1 MAAAGGRASI
11 RRMPAPTLARRAVL
25 SLVLASLVCG
35 RATAGEGQ
43 SPRVARI
50 VASVDP
56 ERLQATVAKLVSF
69 GTRHTLSDPRSPAR
83 GIGAARAW
91 LASEFAALAR
101 EKGSRLQPFEDRFTA
116 EPGPRIPRP
125 TEIVNVGAIVP
136 GADRS
141 RAKEAIVVTG
151 HYDSRATDV
160 MDATSDAPGAVD
172 DGSGT
177 AMVLEL
183 ARVLAQEKPAI
194 SVYLVAVAGEEQGLV
209 GSAHLARRLKAEGVE
224 VVAMTSVDIAGNV
237 EGQDGVRDDSTA
249 RVFSEG
255 VPATETPAQR
265 KVREAIGGEN
275 DSASREWAR
284 YVKRTAARYVEN
296 LDLWVMLRQD
306 RIARGSDQISF
317 TREGFPAIRLTETHE
332 HYGRQ
337 HQDVRTVSGRSYG
350 DDLAH
355 FDARYCA
362 KLGRALAASV
372 AHLAAAPAAVGE
384 LVLGGGV
391 SPDTKLRFTVPADP
405 RIAGI
410 VLYRR
415 RADAVAWERATLHP
429 RGDAIVLANVVPDNF
444 TFAIATVDAEGN
456 ESLPAHPVRLE

>member
-1 MAAAGGRASI
+1 MPALALARPAAA
-11 RRMPAPTLARRAVL
+11 LA
-25 SLVLASLVCG
+25 LVVASLPCG
-35 RATAGEGQ
+35 RAAAGEGQ
-43 SPRVARI
+43 SPRVAGV
-50 VASVDP
+50 VAAIEP

-69 GTRHTLSDPRSPAR
+69 GTRHTLSDPRSPTR

-91 LASEFAALAR
+91 LASELGALAR

-125 TEIVNVGAIVP
+125 TEIVNLGAILP
-136 GADRS
+136 GIDRS

-151 HYDSRATDV
+151 HYDSRASDV

-183 ARVLAQEKPAI
+183 ARVLAQERPAI

-209 GSAHLARRLKAEGVE
+209 GSAHLARRLKAEGVD
-224 VVAMTSVDIAGNV
+224 VLAMTSVDIAGNV

-249 RVFSEG
+249 RLFSEG
-255 VPATETPAQR
+255 VPATETPAQK

-275 DSASREWAR
+275 DSPSREWAR

-296 LDLWVMLRQD
+296 LDLWIMLRQD

-332 HYGRQ
+332 HYARQ
-337 HQDVRTVSGRSYG
+337 HQDVRTVAGRSYG

-362 KLGRALAASV
+362 KLGRALAAAV
-372 AHLAAAPAAVGE
+372 AHLASAPAPARE

-391 SPDTKLRFTVPADP
+391 SADTRIRFTLPPDP
-405 RIAGI
+405 RVTGI

-415 RADAVAWERATLHP
+415 RADAVAWERATAYP
-429 RGDAIVLANVVPDNF
+429 RTDALVLANVVPDNF
-444 TFAIATVDAEGN
+444 TFAVATLDAEGN
-456 ESLPAHPVRLE
+456 ESIPAHATKVE